1 MKRIP
6 TFLAGMFTAAVIGG
20 LGVGALAASGA
31 VTFNASNLM
40 FNGQQISAKGEGYT
54 LDNGCQA
61 PASITYTDEKGG
73 GTTYLPVRRISE
85 LLDVETGW
93 DGATGSVTVGKAVD
107 TTAVPADYSDWS
119 EEEEAAYQEFKGMWE
134 ISDNAVQT
142 AEEGIDSVSVFADY
156 VGPLGKE
163 QFIAHIE
170 AVGTES
176 FDRMANR
183 FCWEVIAEY
192 AQNNIYFGYTYP
204 LETMGAIIAGGVMR
218 NAGAFTQRVLH
229 FDPHDIRIDLRM
241 T

>member
-6 TFLAGMFTAAVIGG
+6 TFLAGMLTAAVIGG

-31 VTFNASNLM
+31 VTFNASNLV

-93 DGATGSVTVGKAVD
+93 DGATGSVTVGKTAD

-119 EEEEAAYQEFKGMWE
+119 EEEEAAYQEFKEMWE
-134 ISDNAVQT
+134 APVVRDVPV
-142 AEEGIDSVSVFADY
+142 EGGI
-156 VGPLGKE
+156 
-163 QFIAHIE
+163 
-170 AVGTES
+170 
-176 FDRMANR
+176 NR
-183 FCWEVIAEY
+183 IV
-192 AQNNIYFGYTYP
+192 T
-204 LETMGAIIAGGVMR
+204 LE
-218 NAGAFTQRVLH
+218 F
-229 FDPHDIRIDLRM
+229 IDLNFDGLQDYNDPYNGPKSLEELKEFLFLNNEATYAERYANELKNEFSADASLIAIQY
-241 T
+241 TNNGFNLAILN

>member
-6 TFLAGMFTAAVIGG
+6 TFVAGMLTAAVIGG

-54 LDNGCQA
+54 LVNGCQA

-93 DGATGSVTVGKAVD
+93 DGATGSVTVGKTAD

-134 ISDNAVQT
+134 TSTGGLSLI
-142 AEEGIDSVSVFADY
+142 
-156 VGPLGKE
+156 
-163 QFIAHIE
+163 HI
-170 AVGTES
+170 
-176 FDRMANR
+176 
-183 FCWEVIAEY
+183 
-192 AQNNIYFGYTYP
+192 
-204 LETMGAIIAGGVMR
+204 
-218 NAGAFTQRVLH
+218 
-229 FDPHDIRIDLRM
+229 
-241 T
+241 

>member
-93 DGATGSVTVGKAVD
+93 DGATGSVTVGKTAD

-134 ISDNAVQT
+134 FEHLGIRTSNDAEYGDRDIYQGHLISSDLIPGTIWDTLSNGQKKSFAARIMRELAMGNGVILAFDN
-142 AEEGIDSVSVFADY
+142 IDGSYSLLKSGY
-156 VGPLGKE
+156 VWS
-163 QFIAHIE
+163 
-170 AVGTES
+170 S
-176 FDRMANR
+176 FDK
-183 FCWEVIAEY
+183 
-192 AQNNIYFGYTYP
+192 Q
-204 LETMGAIIAGGVMR
+204 
-218 NAGAFTQRVLH
+218 
-229 FDPHDIRIDLRM
+229 
-241 T
+241 

>member
-6 TFLAGMFTAAVIGG
+6 TFVAGMLTAAVIGG

-93 DGATGSVTVGKAVD
+93 DGATGSVTVGKAAD
-107 TTAVPADYSDWS
+107 TTAIPADYSDWS

-134 ISDNAVQT
+134 ITETKATLKEPMNRDALQVQFAQHPIWSEYAVRLALESCSSEVRT
-142 AEEGIDSVSVFADY
+142 DGNLWYGFHGGVSTDRYAAY
-156 VGPLGKE
+156 VGGP
-163 QFIAHIE
+163 AW
-170 AVGTES
+170 AT
-176 FDRMANR
+176 
-183 FCWEVIAEY
+183 
-192 AQNNIYFGYTYP
+192 
-204 LETMGAIIAGGVMR
+204 
-218 NAGAFTQRVLH
+218 
-229 FDPHDIRIDLRM
+229 RIFSL
-241 T
+241 TA

>member
-6 TFLAGMFTAAVIGG
+6 TFVAGMLTAAVIGG

-93 DGATGSVTVGKAVD
+93 DGATGSVTVGKAAD

-134 ISDNAVQT
+134 TSTGGGEKVHLVSAKYIGALSQQEVVDYLSAHTTYIERLARELAISSAPQT
-142 AEEGIDSVSVFADY
+142 LVEFYWAED
-156 VGPLGKE
+156 
-163 QFIAHIE
+163 QIANVLMLKNSIQDIHINS
-170 AVGTES
+170 A
-176 FDRMANR
+176 
-183 FCWEVIAEY
+183 
-192 AQNNIYFGYTYP
+192 
-204 LETMGAIIAGGVMR
+204 
-218 NAGAFTQRVLH
+218 H
-229 FDPHDIRIDLRM
+229 
-241 T
+241 

>member
-1 MKRIP
+1 MKRIQ
-6 TFLAGMFTAAVIGG
+6 TFVAGMLTAAVIGG

-93 DGATGSVTVGKAVD
+93 DGTTGSVTIGKAAD

-134 ISDNAVQT
+134 IETENGLAVQSIT
-142 AEEGIDSVSVFADY
+142 AKYNGHLSEEELSNLLLLSKDNIARFSYELADKTIATNPLWFYYKDAGIANVVMNKGNIFAIY
-156 VGPLGKE
+156 VGD
-163 QFIAHIE
+163 
-170 AVGTES
+170 T
-176 FDRMANR
+176 R
-183 FCWEVIAEY
+183 
-192 AQNNIYFGYTYP
+192 
-204 LETMGAIIAGGVMR
+204 LE
-218 NAGAFTQRVLH
+218 
-229 FDPHDIRIDLRM
+229 
-241 T
+241 